1 MKLPDLIKQAVE
13 EGDWKKVCAV
23 YTAITGKPLS
33 PPKPKKPEIDLANFE
48 ITPEL
53 LAAITGDDA
62 QQDAVRQ
69 AMIED
74 TEWSYEEDAAAQ
86 AEAND
91 LGREEPVEETSQRS
105 YLENPKAPVV
115 SKPIIKDPNDFSVA
129 PRVQRRQDGKQ
140 PARKEPM
147 SIPNQRTNRFQDNLQ
162 LESKDL
168 KKNNPKLEA
177 MYGDASRRVLRDET
191 ESTGHEIDVECS
203 LCGEHQRIASSLAT
217 GYHPS
222 KDENTF
228 RCNSC
233 NTPSGRRKAER
244 RLRELEGTR

>member
-33 PPKPKKPEIDLANFE
+33 PPKPKKVELDLANFE
-48 ITPEL
+48 VTPEL
-53 LAAITGDDA
+53 LAAILGDDA
-62 QQDAVRQ
+62 QQDSVRQ
-69 AMIED
+69 AMIDD
-74 TEWSYEEDAAAQ
+74 TGWSYEEDAAAQ

-91 LGREEPVEETSQRS
+91 LGRPEQVEENQ
-105 YLENPKAPVV
+105 KAPVV

-140 PARKEPM
+140 QARKEPM
-147 SIPNQRTNRFQDNLQ
+147 TIPRQRTNKFQDTLV
-162 LESKDL
+162 LEAKDL
-168 KKNNPKLEA
+168 KQNNPKLAA

-191 ESTGHEIDVECS
+191 ESTGSEVDVECS
-203 LCGEHQRIASSLAT
+203 LCGIQQRVASPLAV
-217 GYHPS
+217 GWHPS
-222 KDENTF
+222 PDENTY